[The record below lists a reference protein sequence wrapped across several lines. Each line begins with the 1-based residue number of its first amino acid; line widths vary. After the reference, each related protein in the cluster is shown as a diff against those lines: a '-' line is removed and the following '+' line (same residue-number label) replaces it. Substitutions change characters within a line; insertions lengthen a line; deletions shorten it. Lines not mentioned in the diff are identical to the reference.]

1 MKQNNNITSSASK
14 TLMKKANVPVVPGYH
29 GTDQSLANL
38 TAEAEKIGYPV
49 IIKAWHGGGG
59 KGMKIV
65 ERKEDLEVHEMNRF
79 IINLM
84 VFFFFSFHQ

>member
-1 MKQNNNITSSASK
+1 
-14 TLMKKANVPVVPGYH
+14 MKKANVPVVPGYH

-65 ERKEDLEVHEMNRF
+65 ERREDLEVRTTCF
-79 IINLM
+79 M
-84 VFFFFSFHQ
+84 VRSLLTQHAGGAVLCDPRGEERVRQ

>member
-1 MKQNNNITSSASK
+1 MKN
-14 TLMKKANVPVVPGYH
+14 ANVPVVPGYH

-65 ERKEDLEVHEMNRF
+65 ERREDLEVCDLVVSHMINRGHSCF
-79 IINLM
+79 PLGSTF
-84 VFFFFSFHQ
+84 VCHP